1 LLAQAVPNIFSMSYW
16 TFTDWGFEEQGVDPT
31 PWRPGTTKFGILNDE
46 GVAKPAYRG
55 LEFIAQAAGDGVL
68 PVAPAAGALKSPGTK
83 AMDPPEAAVSPPCE
97 GAAAPG
103 AWAAD
108 LARDQ
113 CLLGPLHG
121 ANDDH
126 RAL

>member
-1 LLAQAVPNIFSMSYW
+1 MLTRWASSSAASMWHS
-16 TFTDWGFEEQGVDPT
+16 GC
-31 PWRPGTTKFGILNDE
+31 
-46 GVAKPAYRG
+46 
-55 LEFIAQAAGDGVL
+55 
-68 PVAPAAGALKSPGTK
+68 VAPAAGALKSPGTK